1 MIRENVIAFCILME
15 NDKGIL
21 NKSADYVEEKF
32 KALIEM
38 EAPYPREF
46 LDPQNQE
53 KFDEWFKTWMK

>member
-1 MIRENVIAFCILME
+1 MKRENVIAFCILME

-38 EAPYPREF
+38 DAPYPKTF
-46 LDPQNQE
+46 LDAPNTL
-53 KFDEWFKTWMK
+53 KFDEWFRIWMK